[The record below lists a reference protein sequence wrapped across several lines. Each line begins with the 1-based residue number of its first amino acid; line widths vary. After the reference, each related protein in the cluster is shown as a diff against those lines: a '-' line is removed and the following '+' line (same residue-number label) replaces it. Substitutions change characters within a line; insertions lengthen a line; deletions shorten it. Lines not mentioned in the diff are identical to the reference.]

1 LWQFDKDL
9 LYLASGFSQSTTR
22 GLAMKFSSVLAAVM
36 VLVPTLT
43 AAQGPSIPAWPV
55 AEGARVR
62 VLSPVLG
69 NEPRIGLV
77 VSATRDSLSFREGRQ
92 PAAYTS
98 LRTSDIRQ
106 LEISQRSRRHRFIGG
121 LVGFSVGTVAGGF
134 MGAATVEKGNGFARF
149 DAAIAGAGVGG
160 LLGAVAGALVIGRTV
175 DTWVPVALP
184 NR

>member
-1 LWQFDKDL
+1 
-9 LYLASGFSQSTTR
+9 
-22 GLAMKFSSVLAAVM
+22 MKFSSALQAVIVLAPA
-36 VLVPTLT
+36 LT
-43 AAQGPSIPAWPV
+43 AAQAPAIPAWPV

-69 NEPRIGLV
+69 NEPRVGLV
-77 VSATRDSLSFREGRQ
+77 VSATRDSLSFRAQRQ
-92 PAAYTS
+92 PAAYA

-106 LEISQRSRRHRFIGG
+106 LEISQGTRSHRFIGG
-121 LVGFSVGTVAGGF
+121 LVGFSLGAVAGGF
-134 MGAATVEKGNGFARF
+134 IGAATVEKGNGSARV
-149 DAAIAGAGVGG
+149 DAAIIGAGVGG